1 MAANTQRIEVTLETL
16 LESVDLAESITM
28 RIAEAAGFPDEE
40 IHKIGMAVREG
51 VINAYNYGNQQDRQK
66 KILMTVE
73 LAPDNMTVKVI
84 DQGQG
89 FELTEIPDPLAEE
102 NLLRTSGRGLFL
114 MRAFMD
120 EFKVERGPEGGAQL
134 VMIKKLPHVHS
145 ANGGQK
151 KIALNLADVDY
162 IDSSG
167 IGELVSG
174 FTTVR
179 SAGGELKLLHLTK
192 RVHDILQ
199 ITRLFTVFDVQ
210 SDEANAV
217 RSFK

>member
-73 LAPDNMTVKVI
+73 LAPENMTVRVI

-102 NLLRTSGRGLFL
+102 NLAAHLRPWPVLDARVHGRIQ
-114 MRAFMD
+114 
-120 EFKVERGPEGGAQL
+120 GGARPRRRRPAGDDQET
-134 VMIKKLPHVHS
+134 
-145 ANGGQK
+145 ART
-151 KIALNLADVDY
+151 Y
-162 IDSSG
+162 IPGHRKTS
-167 IGELVSG
+167 
-174 FTTVR
+174 T
-179 SAGGELKLLHLTK
+179 
-192 RVHDILQ
+192 RV
-199 ITRLFTVFDVQ
+199 
-210 SDEANAV
+210 E
-217 RSFK
+217 